1 MYLYS
6 ELQEKEKNGNPIR
19 VCLIG
24 AGKFGS
30 MFLSQSVTTPGL
42 EVARIVDLDP
52 SRAKLTCKAVG
63 WSDVQIDSVH
73 FTDDALRAIQQD
85 DSDVIVE
92 ATGHP
97 AAGVKHAREAIKN
110 GKHIIMVNVEAD
122 VLAGPLLAKEA
133 ASAGV
138 VYSMAYGDQPALTC
152 ELVDWA
158 RSCGFH
164 VTAAGKGT
172 KYLPQYHLST
182 PETVWNHYGIFVEEA
197 AQAGMN
203 SQMFN
208 SFLDGTKSALEMAAI
223 ANACNLAPPSNG
235 LQFPPCGMNDLAH
248 VLRPISAGGQ
258 LEINGQVEVVSS
270 IERDGRPVTN
280 DLRWGVYVVLE
291 AQNDYASKCFK
302 EYGMNTDSSGRY
314 SAMFKPFHL
323 IGLELNISIFSA
335 TLRGVP
341 TGSTKD
347 FCGDVVA
354 IAKRDLKVGE
364 ILDGEGG
371 ATVWGKLLPAD
382 VSITKRYLPI
392 GLAQGIAL
400 NKSIKA
406 GNAIGWDD
414 VKFNVTDDAI
424 AFRKSME
431 YLFLAR
437 DK

>member
-1 MYLYS
+1 
-6 ELQEKEKNGNPIR
+6 
-19 VCLIG
+19 
-24 AGKFGS
+24 

-122 VLAGPLLAKEA
+122 VLAGPLLAKKA

-182 PETVWNHYGIFVEEA
+182 PETVWNHYGISVEEA

-258 LEINGQVEVVSS
+258 LEINGQVEVVM
-270 IERDGRPVTN
+270 T
-280 DLRWGVYVVLE
+280 
-291 AQNDYASKCFK
+291 
-302 EYGMNTDSSGRY
+302 
-314 SAMFKPFHL
+314 L
-323 IGLELNISIFSA
+323 IH
-335 TLRGVP
+335 
-341 TGSTKD
+341 
-347 FCGDVVA
+347 
-354 IAKRDLKVGE
+354 
-364 ILDGEGG
+364 
-371 ATVWGKLLPAD
+371 
-382 VSITKRYLPI
+382 
-392 GLAQGIAL
+392 
-400 NKSIKA
+400 
-406 GNAIGWDD
+406 
-414 VKFNVTDDAI
+414 
-424 AFRKSME
+424 
-431 YLFLAR
+431 
-437 DK
+437 